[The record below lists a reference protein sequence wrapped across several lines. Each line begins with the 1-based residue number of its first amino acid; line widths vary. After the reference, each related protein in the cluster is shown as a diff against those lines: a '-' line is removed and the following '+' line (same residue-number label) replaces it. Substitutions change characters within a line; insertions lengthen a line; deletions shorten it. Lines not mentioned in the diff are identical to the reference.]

1 MIILI
6 TGATGLLGRK
16 VVEALLKK
24 GIPTESLAVA
34 VRDPKK
40 SQDFAL
46 KGIDVRQA
54 DYEDVHSLERAFTGV
69 DRLLLISSQGDN
81 DTRITHHKN
90 AIFSA
95 KAAGVR
101 FIAYTSCSK
110 PQTSHLTSADV
121 HRVTEKLIHET
132 GIPYS
137 FLRNNWYIENEI
149 DTLKAVV
156 DGAPL
161 VTSAGNGKVGW
172 VPRIDYAEAAAA
184 ILSTDNHENTIYE
197 LSGIPSTYEDM
208 ATALSS
214 LLDKEVPLLQVDDQ
228 EYRKFLIEQGFP
240 EGYLDFYVEVQQAI
254 RQGDL
259 DVKSSDLS
267 LLLNRPAITLQ
278 ESLTEIIHKLRSSE

>member
-16 VVEALLKK
+16 VVDALLKK
-24 GIPTESLAVA
+24 GVPAESLVLA

-40 SQDFAL
+40 AQDFAL
-46 KGIDVRQA
+46 KGVAVRQA
-54 DYEDVHSLERAFTGV
+54 DYEDIESLERAFTGV

-90 AIFSA
+90 AVFSA

-110 PQTSHLTSADV
+110 PQTSHLTIAEV
-121 HRVTEKLIHET
+121 HRITEKMIHET

-156 DGAPL
+156 EGAPL
-161 VTSAGNGKVGW
+161 VTSAGDGRVGW
-172 VPRIDYAEAAAA
+172 VPRVDYAEAAAVV
-184 ILSTDNHENTIYE
+184 LSTDNHENTIYE
-197 LSGIPSTYEDM
+197 LSGIPSTYDDM

-214 LLDKEVPLLQVDDQ
+214 LLDEEVHLLHVTDQ
-228 EYRKFLIEQGFP
+228 EYRKALIEQGVP

-254 RQGDL
+254 RKGDL
-259 DVKSSDLS
+259 DIESSDLPM
-267 LLLNRPAITLQ
+267 LLNRPAITLQ
-278 ESLTEIIHKLRSSE
+278 ESLTEIIHKIRSLE

>member
-1 MIILI
+1 MTILV
-6 TGATGLLGRK
+6 TGATGLLGTK
-16 VVEALLKK
+16 VVEALLRK
-24 GIPTESLAVA
+24 GVPAESIAVA

-40 SQDFAL
+40 AQDFAV
-46 KGIDVRQA
+46 KGVDVRQA
-54 DYEDVHSLERAFTGV
+54 DYEDIESLERAFTGV

-81 DTRITHHKN
+81 NTRITHHKN
-90 AIFSA
+90 AVFSA
-95 KAAGVR
+95 KAAGVH

-110 PQTSHLTSADV
+110 PQTSHLPIAEV
-121 HRVTEKLIHET
+121 HRITEKMIHET

-149 DTLKAVV
+149 DTLKAIL

-161 VTSAGNGKVGW
+161 VTSAGDGQVGW

-184 ILSTDNHENTIYE
+184 VLSTEDHKNTIYE

-208 ATALSS
+208 AIALSS
-214 LLDKEVPLLQVDDQ
+214 LLDKEVPLLQVNDQ
-228 EYRKFLIEQGFP
+228 EYRQFLIEQGFP

-259 DVKSSDLS
+259 TIESSDLS
-267 LLLNRPAITLQ
+267 SLLNRPAITLQ
-278 ESLTEIIHKLRSSE
+278 ESLTEIIHKFRSSK